1 MALRVTTE
9 AEPICGSSTTFCMA
23 FSSSGTFGSLANTSS
38 PAARMVP
45 DFSAATSAGS
55 STTEPRATLIS
66 TPRGPSAFS
75 TSALI
80 IFAVAAP
87 PGTITI
93 SVSTAFA
100 ISIRSG

>member
-1 MALRVTTE
+1 MARN
-9 AEPICGSSTTFCMA
+9 
-23 FSSSGTFGSLANTSS
+23 SSGTVGSLANTSS
-38 PAARMVP
+38 PAARIVP
-45 DFSAATSAGS
+45 DFSAAISAGS
-55 STTEPRATLIS
+55 SITEPRATLMI
-66 TPRGPSAFS
+66 TPRGPSAFM

-80 IFAVAAP
+80 IFAVEAP